1 MEEWKVVIEFGE
13 VSGSKLHP
21 VKLTKAIHDEIGHIR
36 QARFLSKGK
45 MLIEAVNN

>member
-21 VKLTKAIHDEIGHIR
+21 VKLTKAIHDEIGQIR